1 MKAGVIGLG
10 DMGSGLAKNL
20 IANGFE
26 TSGFDVSD
34 ARMAQFAGLGGV
46 SCADAGGVGRH
57 ADIVFVMV
65 MNGDQAKQVILGD
78 DGLVAHMAEGGIII
92 LTATIRPSE
101 AREIG
106 EALGDTGIRM
116 IDSPVSG
123 GFPGAQNGTLTMMA
137 AAPEDLM
144 AAARPI
150 MEAVSGTIHHVGK
163 GPGEGQVMKSCLQS
177 IIGSIFSATF
187 EAAALAARAGV
198 SGQALFDVVTTSG
211 AGCGITKTA
220 LENIIDRKFE
230 GTGSGIGTMHKD
242 LTISLDMAEE
252 LGVPLFT
259 ASTAMQIFHQGKTK
273 YPHGDNW
280 ICTRIIEDIVGAQL
294 HR

>member
-106 EALGDTGIRM
+106 EALGDAGIRM

-150 MEAVSGTIHHVGK
+150 MEAGSGTIHHVGK

-280 ICTRIIEDIVGAQL
+280 ICTRIIEDIVGAEL

>member
-26 TSGFDVSD
+26 TSGFDLSET
-34 ARMAQFAGLGGV
+34 RMADFSAMGGDTCAGPAEVG
-46 SCADAGGVGRH
+46 SHADA
-57 ADIVFVMV
+57 VFVMV
-65 MNGDQAKQVILGD
+65 MNGDQAKSVIFGES
-78 DGLVAHMAEGGIII
+78 GLASTMSSDGIII
-92 LTATIRPSE
+92 LTATIKPSE

-106 EALGDTGIRM
+106 AGLEGSGLRLV
-116 IDSPVSG
+116 DSPVSG
-123 GFPGAQNGTLTMMA
+123 GFLGAQGGTLTMMA
-137 AAPEDLM
+137 AAPDELM
-144 AAARPI
+144 SAARPV

-163 GPGEGQVMKSCLQS
+163 AAGEGQVMKSCLQS

-187 EAAALAARAGV
+187 EAAALAAKAGV
-198 SGQALFDVVTTSG
+198 SGQVVYDVVTTSG

-230 GTGSGIGTMHKD
+230 DTGAGIGTMHKD
-242 LTISLDMAEE
+242 LPISLDMAEE

-259 ASTAMQIFHQGKTK
+259 AATAMQIFHQGKSK

-280 ICTRIIEDIVGAQL
+280 ICTRIMEEIVGAEL